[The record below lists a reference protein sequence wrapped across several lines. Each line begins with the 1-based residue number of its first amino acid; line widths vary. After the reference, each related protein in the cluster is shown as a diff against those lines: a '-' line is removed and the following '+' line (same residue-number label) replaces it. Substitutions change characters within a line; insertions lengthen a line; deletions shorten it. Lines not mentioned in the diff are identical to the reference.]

1 MALFALFTRDDNEQ
15 MLEETRRLMLFL
27 AHPPLIS
34 LARAQFLTPAC
45 EQEIHVPRWR
55 GIQGVDNEREVE
67 MKDSDIRQ
75 VAEGRDLPTHGNVRA
90 IRPNEQ
96 KRKSLISR
104 IIRD

>member
-1 MALFALFTRDDNEQ
+1 MDNK
-15 MLEETRRLMLFL
+15 
-27 AHPPLIS
+27 
-34 LARAQFLTPAC
+34 
-45 EQEIHVPRWR
+45 
-55 GIQGVDNEREVE
+55 REVE

-75 VAEGRDLPTHGNVRA
+75 VDEGRDLPTHGNVRA